1 MTRQLPATK
10 IRGFTLM
17 ETIIYVG
24 LFGIMFTGI
33 FMSIYPFF
41 TGAERLSRNIATEGE
56 TAFILAKIQYAL
68 ASGIIDSSSSVTTP
82 AETGAT
88 TSDKLIIK
96 NSSGVQVFKF
106 EQGTSTLFCP
116 PPSIT
121 CGRLDY
127 ATSSATT
134 TLNAE
139 RVPIEHFTV
148 THHKPDPVTH
158 APRYLEVSFNAN
170 NVAVGPVT
178 YYLHF

>member
-1 MTRQLPATK
+1 MTKQLPVTK
-10 IRGFTLM
+10 TRGFTLV

-68 ASGIIDSSSSVTTP
+68 ASGIVASSSSVTSP

-88 TSDKLIIK
+88 TSDTLIIK
-96 NSSGVQVFKF
+96 DASNVQIFKF
-106 EQGTSTLFCP
+106 EQGTTTLFCP

-121 CGRLDY
+121 CGRLDF

-139 RVPIEHFTV
+139 RVTIENFTV
-148 THHKPDPVTH
+148 THHKPDLATG

-170 NVAVGPVT
+170 GVPVGPVT

>member
-1 MTRQLPATK
+1 
-10 IRGFTLM
+10 M

-24 LFGIMFTGI
+24 LFGIMCTGI

-41 TGAERLSRNIATEGE
+41 TGAERLSRTIATEGE

-68 ASGIIDSSSSVTTP
+68 TNGIVDSSSRVTTP

-88 TSDKLIIK
+88 TSDTLVIK
-96 NSSGVQVFKF
+96 DASNLQIFKF
-106 EQGTSTLFCP
+106 EQGTTTLFCP
-116 PPSIT
+116 PPSII
-121 CGRLDY
+121 CGRLDF

-139 RVPIEHFTV
+139 RVPIENFSV
-148 THHKPDPVTH
+148 THHKPNPSTG
-158 APRYLEVSFNAN
+158 APRYLEVSFTAN
-170 NVAVGPVT
+170 GVLVGPVT